1 MNDFIINV
9 PPSRDANIWFG
20 PPWDAFLPPLA
31 GSLIG
36 VLIAYLLA
44 KGTERY
50 LNVQKRAKWL
60 EMIRKE
66 LIRAH
71 SELKENE
78 KSVGIFFAIHNESLK
93 SLVSS
98 GDLSL
103 FAANEAIALTLI
115 YTRIDNYGKNIE
127 RINKRIERLKYH
139 VNPENFSYRSLLNK
153 LDELQEKQMSG
164 DKSPEIKDR
173 INKVNDEISA
183 LNTYSEVNIDTESYF
198 GIEYG
203 RRMRRIIEA
212 ILEKEWF
219 KDEEKHYLF
228 PKHMSKSD
236 EEMLEG
242 LTKLPLV
249 PGSA

>member
-1 MNDFIINV
+1 MNDFIFNV
-9 PPSRDANIWFG
+9 LPAQGN
-20 PPWDAFLPPLA
+20 AFLPPLA

-36 VLIAYLLA
+36 VFLAYLLA
-44 KGTERY
+44 KGTEWY

-60 EMIRKE
+60 EMTRKE

-71 SELKENE
+71 SELIDHERFAN
-78 KSVGIFFAIHNESLK
+78 IFFAIHNELLK

-139 VNPENFSYRSLLNK
+139 VNPENPSYRSLLHE
-153 LDELQEKQMSG
+153 LDELQEKQRRG
-164 DKSPEIKDR
+164 DKSLETDDGIE
-173 INKVNDEISA
+173 KVNDEISA
-183 LNTYSEVNIDTESYF
+183 LKTYSEVNIGTASSS

-212 ILEKEWF
+212 ILKQEWF
-219 KDEEKHYLF
+219 NDEEKHYF
-228 PKHMSKSD
+228 TPKHMSKSD
-236 EEMLEG
+236 EEMLDS

-249 PGSA
+249 PGST